1 MDRPKKEPEGN
12 TDDEVQI
19 CEHINVVEIWWIVV
33 VTGWLGRNN
42 KFLFHKKLLRLRSSY
57 IHYSALERRMC
68 YTACSF
74 SIELE
79 FFIDMYDK
87 LKRWKEMYQGDGLR
101 QNNQHLQNHSRL
113 LATSANS
120 WEWLRK
126 QTFYMLIQLR
136 FSD

>member
-1 MDRPKKEPEGN
+1 MDRPKKEPKEN

-68 YTACSF
+68 YIACSF
-74 SIELE
+74 S
-79 FFIDMYDK
+79 
-87 LKRWKEMYQGDGLR
+87 Q
-101 QNNQHLQNHSRL
+101 L

-136 FSD
+136 FSG

>member
-1 MDRPKKEPEGN
+1 MDRPKKEPEEN

-19 CEHINVVEIWWIVV
+19 CEHINVVELWWIVV

-42 KFLFHKKLLRLRSSY
+42 KFLFS
-57 IHYSALERRMC
+57 SALERRMC
-68 YTACSF
+68 YIACSF

-101 QNNQHLQNHSRL
+101 QNNQHLLQNHSRL

-126 QTFYMLIQLR
+126 QTFYMFIQLR